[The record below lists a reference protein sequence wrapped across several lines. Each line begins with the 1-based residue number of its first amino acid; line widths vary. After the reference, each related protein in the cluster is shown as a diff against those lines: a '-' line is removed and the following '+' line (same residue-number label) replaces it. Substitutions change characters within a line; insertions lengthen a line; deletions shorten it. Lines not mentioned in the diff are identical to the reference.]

1 MTQAIYPNDPLV
13 ERPVISESF
22 KALADRV
29 AAKYGLAPADPIDW
43 LYALEDMYN
52 EGFKQGKGN
61 SGRVS
66 QNG

>member
-29 AAKYGLAPADPIDW
+29 TAKYGLAPNDPIDW